1 MMPTRRPISNPL
13 TTVQQQVEYQ
23 TTMQGPTAALR
34 GTAQGN
40 TMEVQLKEQ
49 EVPVVAVAAT
59 AHTGRDRLRRTTIVS
74 VQREEEWQKW
84 YPETP

>member
-1 MMPTRRPISNPL
+1 
-13 TTVQQQVEYQ
+13 
-23 TTMQGPTAALR
+23 MQGPTAALR

-74 VQREEEWQKW
+74 VK
-84 YPETP
+84 